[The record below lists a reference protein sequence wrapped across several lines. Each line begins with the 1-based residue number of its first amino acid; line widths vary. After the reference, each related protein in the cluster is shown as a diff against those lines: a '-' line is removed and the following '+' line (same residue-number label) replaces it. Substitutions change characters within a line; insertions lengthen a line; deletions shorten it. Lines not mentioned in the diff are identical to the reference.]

1 MMTEKDKEIVELAR
15 QMWKLNDERIKKL
28 KQEEESKR

>member
-1 MMTEKDKEIVELAR
+1 MMSEKDKEIVELAR

-28 KQEEESKR
+28 KQEEENKH

>member
-1 MMTEKDKEIVELAR
+1 MMSEKDKEIVELAR